1 MKNCVKVLI
10 VSSVLMTNLF
20 SSENVPTKEE
30 VSKLYVATFNRA
42 PDSAGLDYWTNSSGL
57 KLSEIAK
64 SFFTQYETQEKY
76 PSSTSNRNF
85 LATVYQNMFNRQP
98 DFGGWDY
105 WENELNN
112 DIITKDAF
120 IQAAIDGAKDTES
133 AKDLAILNN
142 KAEVGIYF
150 ASLGLND
157 MSDAKVILEGITDD
171 KATVDFAK
179 EILDK
184 NQVVEN
190 LWEEY
195 DDDKTP
201 PDLPT
206 VTYSSNL
213 TDDGKIALKI
223 FGEKNSK
230 VYIDDVY
237 AGDIGTNFLDVL
249 LENPNKNYNETFNIQ
264 LEDLAGN
271 KSDSYPFITTFNRIA
286 LDDNT
291 TYYVPKDARVLKEP
305 ENGEEAIIMS
315 YDTNEVLSG
324 AVAKIKLDE
333 GSDLS
338 LKLQEI
344 INNINSSEKVSR
356 SSKITQEIQNDD
368 IKNNLLAEYTL
379 NTSNNIGTVDL
390 IGDLVNQ
397 ILEGGI
403 SNIPTSSDSATTDS
417 YFNLKLNLEEN
428 LNDKNTYITLSLV
441 PNSESLNYQSDIENI
456 NNINNI
462 SNSSDTLSQINET
475 MQISND
481 TNSTDAEFLFV
492 IDDSGSMDSY
502 QNAVSQAANDFANAI
517 TNAGINYKIA
527 ILTTSTN
534 VDDSLCSQSSSYYYN
549 YDANRVLCDIGIIE
563 NDIDLFKEK
572 IINGTNG
579 SATETAIYNAEK
591 ALQSTALGDET
602 DGILTKLGMPSSTS
616 SKLSIIILSDEESQY
631 GRRADG
637 KTFDID
643 NNLFVDRGYT
653 VYSII
658 KPDSELS
665 NYYETVDSQ
674 YDNLASKTGGLVA
687 NIGNT
692 SNYSTI
698 MNSIAQ
704 KASGSTGL
712 KLSKVPN
719 GALYVKKNG
728 IEIPNDDTNGW
739 KYNNTYNSILFYG
752 DNIVKK
758 DDNITVTYSY

>member
-1 MKNCVKVLI
+1 MRNCAKVLL

-42 PDSAGLDYWTNSSGL
+42 PDSAGLNYWTNSSGL

-98 DFGGWDY
+98 DFEGWDY
-105 WENELNN
+105 WQNELDN
-112 DIITKDAF
+112 DIITKNGF
-120 IQAAIDGAKDTES
+120 IQSAINGAKDNENS
-133 AKDLAILNN
+133 KDLTILNN
-142 KAEVGIYF
+142 KTKVALYY
-150 ASLGLND
+150 ASLGLD
-157 MSDAKVILEGITDD
+157 DISDARTILEGVTDNE
-171 KATVDFAK
+171 ATVDFAK
-179 EILDK
+179 KTLDK

-195 DDDKTP
+195 NDDKTP
-201 PDLPT
+201 PALPT

-213 TDDGKIALKI
+213 TDDGKISLKI

-230 VYIDDVY
+230 VYIDDIY
-237 AGDIGTNFLDVL
+237 YGDIGSNFLDVL
-249 LENPNKNYNETFNIQ
+249 LENPNQKYNETFNIQ
-264 LEDLAGN
+264 LEDSAGN
-271 KSDSYPFITTFNRIA
+271 KSDSYPFVTTFSRIA
-286 LDDNT
+286 LNNDT
-291 TYYVPKDARVLKEP
+291 TYYIPEGATVLTKPEDA
-305 ENGEEAIIMS
+305 EEAIIMS
-315 YDTNEVLSG
+315 YNTDEVLSG
-324 AVAKIKLDE
+324 AIAKIKLDE
-333 GSDLS
+333 GSDLA

-344 INNINSSEKVSR
+344 IANINNSDKVSS
-356 SSKITQEIQNDD
+356 SSKITQEVQNDVN
-368 IKNNLLAEYTL
+368 KNSLLAEYTL
-379 NTSNNIGTVDL
+379 NTPNSIGTVNL
-390 IGDLVNQ
+390 IGDLVNRILDGQ
-397 ILEGGI
+397 ISTL
-403 SNIPTSSDSATTDS
+403 PTSSNSAITDS

-428 LNDKNTYITLSLV
+428 LDNNNTYITLSLV
-441 PNSESLNYQSDIENI
+441 PNSESLNYQSDIENV

-462 SNSSDTLSQINET
+462 SNSSNTLSQISET
-475 MQISND
+475 MKINSD
-481 TNSTDAEFLFV
+481 SNSTDAEFLFV
-492 IDDSGSMDSY
+492 IDDSGSMSSY

-527 ILTTSTN
+527 ILTTSSN
-534 VDDSLCSQSSSYYYN
+534 VEDSVCSNSSSSYYYN
-549 YDANRVLCDIGIIE
+549 SDANRVLCNTGIIE
-563 NDIDLFKEK
+563 NDIKLFKEK
-572 IINGTNG
+572 IVVGTYG
-579 SATETAIYNAEK
+579 SGRETAIYNAEE
-591 ALQSTALGDET
+591 ALKSTALGDDK
-602 DGILTKLGMPSSTS
+602 DGILTKLGMPSSKN

-631 GRRADG
+631 EDRAN
-637 KTFDID
+637 KSFDID

-658 KPDSELS
+658 MPDSELS
-665 NYYETVDSQ
+665 GYYGTVDSQ
-674 YDNLASKTGGLVA
+674 YDDLASKTGGLVA
-687 NIGNT
+687 NIRNT

-728 IEIPNDDTNGW
+728 IEIPNDDSNGW

-752 DNIVKK
+752 KNIVKE